1 MIKVLGSYGNR
12 GRDAYT
18 TAFLIRDDIV
28 IDAGNLANGLGDDVN
43 KIEHIFLTHSHFDH
57 ILDLPFVI
65 DTNFENRKN
74 SLKIYGLKETIDA
87 IKTIFNNRIWPDFAT
102 IELLNGVATPQSI
115 DEFRQRWVYVPT
127 KVFANHSLLSEAV
140 YVGFGSLDNLFPDK
154 FEDPKERVKYLVYE
168 GKEGR
173 IRVPPYIK
181 YIQRYSDFFRKN
193 FGINPYT
200 FRKAWENYIAK
211 KVNPEFIAKYE
222 GRVDLDT
229 FLDYIREQESK
240 NLIIPYIDI

>member
-1 MIKVLGSYGNR
+1 MDVGLSFEEVKQILTNAFDLRVKLYYQSKRRKRLAKQITYLGIGLLS
-12 GRDAYT
+12 
-18 TAFLIRDDIV
+18 
-28 IDAGNLANGLGDDVN
+28 LANGMRPIEGMVAFKTLIRKPEKEFRILVAKQKTRKKSGD
-43 KIEHIFLTHSHFDH
+43 
-57 ILDLPFVI
+57 
-65 DTNFENRKN
+65 
-74 SLKIYGLKETIDA
+74 LKKDY
-87 IKTIFNNRIWPDFAT
+87 
-102 IELLNGVATPQSI
+102 
-115 DEFRQRWVYVPT
+115 EFRQRWVYVPT